1 MFGERYFG
9 MREEGY
15 CIGLSSSVLGSY
27 VCFCLVGV
35 LVLGSGEGVVG
46 WCRRCMRVYLS
57 CPCGPVFLG
66 L

>member
-1 MFGERYFG
+1 MW
-9 MREEGY
+9 EEGR
-15 CIGLSSSVLGSY
+15 CEGLSSSVLESF

-46 WCRRCMRVYLS
+46 LCRRCMRVCLS
-57 CPCGPVFLG
+57 CPYGPGFLG